1 MVPVGGH
8 MLVDGLVFAR
18 LVTLSSITEM
28 QGNHCCVS
36 GIWGQGHQER
46 DERCMQGDEGDK
58 GHGEAILFSNS
69 GVGCQAL
76 CDLRVSGKPS
86 A

>member
-1 MVPVGGH
+1 MVPVVGH

-28 QGNHCCVS
+28 QGNHSCVS

-46 DERCMQGDEGDK
+46 DEPCMQGDEGEK
-58 GHGEAILFSNS
+58 GQGEATHKESSLSDVLATDA
-69 GVGCQAL
+69 G
-76 CDLRVSGKPS
+76 
-86 A
+86 